1 MNENETAEKTVD
13 EEVSDV
19 SNILEH
25 TDSEFKGT
33 YETMLTTNDNP
44 FDPFDQFDDWFNF
57 DERQGY
63 HTCSYL
69 GRIARISDEMSDE
82 EVSKE
87 MNRAVD
93 EILKNDFAGIYKK
106 VRRVPE
112 EIE

>member
-1 MNENETAEKTVD
+1 MNENEAAVEKTD
-13 EEVSDV
+13 EVSK
-19 SNILEH
+19 SLEH
-25 TDSEFKGT
+25 ADSEFKGT
-33 YETMLTTNDNP
+33 YETMLTTSDNP
-44 FDPFDQFDDWFNF
+44 FDPFDQFDEWFNF
-57 DERQGY
+57 DEMQGY

-69 GRIARISDEMSDE
+69 GRIARVSDEMSDE

-87 MNRAVD
+87 INRAVD